1 MKLTPKAR
9 YQRDVKERGLE
20 HDDAQIHAVDCLQSL
35 YEQLLL
41 VPPSFQNERF
51 SFFKRKK
58 AVASVKGLYLW
69 GGVGRGKTFLIDSFF
84 SCLPFEEKRR
94 VHFQRFMREVH
105 NALKGLPKSPDP
117 LPIVA
122 KQLAMSARIICIDE
136 FHVDDV
142 ADAMLLAGL
151 LQGLI
156 DQGVTLVFSSNIS
169 PDELYLNGLQRQ
181 RFLPVIELI
190 KKNCHIVELNSPTD
204 YRVGLPCDPMSFF
217 VPHDETVEDVFKKIM
232 RERVRD
238 ELVWAGSLLINQR
251 CLEAVALGGS
261 VVWLRFDEV
270 CCTAKSYYDYLV
282 IAEQFDTVIL
292 SEIPEMTS
300 GMEDVTNRFIQ
311 LIDALYDH
319 GSELIASAEVALPM
333 LYSGQQLAFSFQRTQ
348 SRLQEMFSDHYRRK
362 LNRNTGFK

>member
-9 YQRDVKERGLE
+9 YQLDVEERGLVQ
-20 HDDAQIHAVDCLQSL
+20 DDAQVHAVNCLQSL
-35 YEQLLL
+35 YEQLLSAPW
-41 VPPSFQNERF
+41 PPRRERF
-51 SFFKRKK
+51 SFFKRKET
-58 AVASVKGLYLW
+58 AVSVKGLYLW
-69 GGVGRGKTFLIDSFF
+69 GGVGRGKTFLMDSFF

-94 VHFQRFMREVH
+94 VHFQHFMRAVH
-105 NALKGLPKSPDP
+105 DILKGLPKSPDP

-122 KQLAMSARIICIDE
+122 KQLAVSARIICIDE

-156 DQGVTLVFSSNIS
+156 DQGVTLVFSSNIP

-190 KKNCHIVELNSPTD
+190 KKNCHIVELNSPRD
-204 YRVGLPCDPMSFF
+204 YRVGLSSDATSFF
-217 VPHDETVEDVFKKIM
+217 VPHNETVEEVFKKLICEKA
-232 RERVRD
+232 REEVI
-238 ELVWAGSLLINQR
+238 WAGSLTINQR
-251 CLEAVALGGS
+251 YLKVAALGGA

-282 IAEQFDTVIL
+282 IAEKFNTVIL
-292 SEIPEMTS
+292 SGIPEMTP
-300 GMEDVTNRFIQ
+300 GMEDVANRFIQ

-319 GSELIASAEVALPM
+319 GRELIASAEVNLPV
-333 LYSGQQLAFSFQRTQ
+333 LYSGKQLAFSFQRTQ
-348 SRLQEMFSDHYRRK
+348 SRLQEMFSEHYRQKFDRDIECK
-362 LNRNTGFK
+362 